1 MVQLRKTSTTRT
13 RVAAL
18 ALTAA
23 VVALVA
29 PACSSG
35 TEQASASMTS
45 DVRPAPAPSD
55 ELTPDDP
62 GTTDPGT
69 GPGTTDDPLG
79 DLGDQFDD
87 LTGGLGDLGD
97 CASLGLAY
105 AQLVVIVFTADDAGP
120 QIDEIISELQAKVPA
135 DLQDELQTVSDTLKE
150 AAQGGVLDAT
160 GAMSDPEFTAANQ
173 AIADWIATQC
183 DGSGGS
189 EGSGG

>member
-1 MVQLRKTSTTRT
+1 MQRRHRAGVGQHDLGR
-13 RVAAL
+13 AAR
-18 ALTAA
+18 A
-23 VVALVA
+23 
-29 PACSSG
+29 
-35 TEQASASMTS
+35 
-45 DVRPAPAPSD
+45 APSD

-62 GTTDPGT
+62 GPTDPGT
-69 GPGTTDDPLG
+69 SPGTTDDPLG

-105 AQLVVIVFTADDAGP
+105 AQLVVIVFTSDDAGP

-135 DLQDELQTVSDTLKE
+135 DLQDELQTVSDTLK
-150 AAQGGVLDAT
+150 GGRPGRRA
-160 GAMSDPEFTAANQ
+160 GRHRRHQAIEFTAANQ

-189 EGSGG
+189 GG